1 MVEDIIT
8 ALSRFKSLFV
18 IARNSCFTYK
28 GKASDIKRV
37 GRELGAR
44 YVVEGSVRK
53 TDKRLRVT
61 IQLLDAASGYHLWA
75 ERYDRALEDIFVV
88 QDEIVRAVVA
98 SLPNRLEDAGRDL
111 AMRKQTLSITAYDF
125 VLLGNE
131 RWRRLTRKDMAEA
144 REYFRSAV
152 VLDPQYARAHANIA
166 WTFVCEIFLDS
177 SAATK
182 LDDGLREIETAL
194 DIDECDAW
202 SHGVFAQLLFLK
214 HQDDEAEIH
223 FNRALELNPNDADVV
238 AVFANILVY

>member
-8 ALSRFKSLFV
+8 PLSRFKSLFV

-131 RWRRLTRKDMAEA
+131 
-144 REYFRSAV
+144 
-152 VLDPQYARAHANIA
+152 Q
-166 WTFVCEIFLDS
+166 
-177 SAATK
+177 
-182 LDDGLREIETAL
+182 
-194 DIDECDAW
+194 
-202 SHGVFAQLLFLK
+202 
-214 HQDDEAEIH
+214 
-223 FNRALELNPNDADVV
+223 
-238 AVFANILVY
+238 